1 VETGTRTALLQD
13 RRPRVVVAGVATA
26 AHARCRMF
34 GGHCE
39 RAGPTRA
46 QDEDPRTWLCDEEG
60 QLGPHI
66 FRAGE
71 IGAEAHRGYGAVWR
85 PWAGFALGGF
95 PGRLPGSRFAACLHR
110 RCLGVIDGKY
120 LGQACRFQDAADLT
134 GRRSEG

>member
-1 VETGTRTALLQD
+1 METGTRTALLQD
-13 RRPRVVVAGVATA
+13 RRPRVVVAGVATV

-66 FRAGE
+66 FRAGQ
-71 IGAEAHRGYGAVWR
+71 IGAEAHRGYGPCGVHGLGSHWED
-85 PWAGFALGGF
+85 FLGGY
-95 PGRLPGSRFAACLHR
+95 LAVGSRHACTAAAS
-110 RCLGVIDGKY
+110 V
-120 LGQACRFQDAADLT
+120 
-134 GRRSEG
+134 S